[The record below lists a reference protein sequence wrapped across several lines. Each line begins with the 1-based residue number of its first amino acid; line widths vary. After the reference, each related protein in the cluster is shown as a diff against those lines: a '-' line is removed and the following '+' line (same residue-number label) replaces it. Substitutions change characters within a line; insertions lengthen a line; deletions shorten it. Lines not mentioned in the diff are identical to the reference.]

1 MGKSALTRLN
11 KDANA
16 YIRLRITPWLDG
28 MGTQN
33 CFISAAFVG
42 LAVVAVFLVLIKYGK
57 SMREKSRVRY
67 WQLVKENM
75 ENGVS
80 H

>member
-1 MGKSALTRLN
+1 MMRVFGKECQELIIN
-11 KDANA
+11 
-16 YIRLRITPWLDG
+16 RITPWLDG

-42 LAVVAVFLVLIKYGK
+42 LAVVSVFLVFIKYGK

-67 WQLVKENM
+67 WHLVKENM